1 MCRMEN
7 KMLVAGAG
15 VGLPVGIRVHCM
27 ETCFRDPKASIS
39 LTIKIRIIISQCL
52 LYFTN
57 LKVTWVGEFS
67 VLGSVRVSDS
77 PGLVSGEPFLA
88 SLTLSTDLLLAACP
102 GCSSLAAALASPPNC
117 PGRQPPGYYCRRPS
131 SFLPL
136 LPHKGLCWEGGLWR
150 QTPGSSPSSMS
161 YWLEILAFPL
171 LLFLCK
177 MVDKMKWG
185 STGDG
190 MAPGNCSMNVSY
202 VNAVCFYWQ
211 VIMCHYLMGH
221 IHETIL
227 ETESGGSKSIEYQ
240 ILLFLSFSSRNKKY

>member
-1 MCRMEN
+1 
-7 KMLVAGAG
+7 
-15 VGLPVGIRVHCM
+15 M

-161 YWLEILAFPL
+161 YWLEILDKS
-171 LLFLCK
+171 LFLFFCSSVK
-177 MVDKMKWG
+177 WLTKWSEVALVMEWPQAIAPWMLVTSTLSVFTGKWSCVTIWWVIFMK
-185 STGDG
+185 
-190 MAPGNCSMNVSY
+190 
-202 VNAVCFYWQ
+202 
-211 VIMCHYLMGH
+211 
-221 IHETIL
+221 
-227 ETESGGSKSIEYQ
+227 
-240 ILLFLSFSSRNKKY
+240 LF